1 MATFK
6 HFGLPIAF
14 GVSVVAIGIPYWP
27 VPYSQVALPDT
38 RVTPALLVPVLA
50 ASALGFCALASARVI
65 IFVVGAALPAA
76 VLARVIVE
84 TSADPTSHNLW
95 PLEVLIALLMGL
107 VAALAGALAGRLA
120 ARAFPRRAGGIEP

>member
-14 GVSVVAIGIPYWP
+14 GVSFVAIGIPYWP

-38 RVTPALLVPVLA
+38 LVTPALLVPALA
-50 ASALGFCALASARVI
+50 AAALGFRAPASI
-65 IFVVGAALPAA
+65 WTIMFVVGAALPAA